1 MKIDGISR
9 GHNASVCL
17 INDGK
22 IEFYVEEER
31 LIRSKYDWEK
41 QIKDLKNKLS
51 KILY

>member
-1 MKIDGISR
+1 MKIARISR

-17 INDGK
+17 INDEK

-31 LIRSKYDWEK
+31 LTRSKYDREK
-41 QIKDLKNKLS
+41 QIKDLKNKLL

>member
-1 MKIDGISR
+1 MIIAGISR
-9 GHNASVCL
+9 GHNVSICL

-31 LIRSKYDWEK
+31 LTRSKYDWEK

>member
-1 MKIDGISR
+1 MKIARISR
-9 GHNASVCL
+9 RHNASVCL
-17 INDGK
+17 INDEK

-31 LIRSKYDWEK
+31 LTCSKYDWEK